1 LTLLKLIVLI
11 LAKLFVQWGMMKLAI
26 LLDIAMLLCY
36 IDTLFFFHRDGKM
49 PVSFIQKY
57 LVKKLDLTSE
67 AEVCLSFLPCQ
78 KVEDV

>member
-1 LTLLKLIVLI
+1 MNNDVTS
-11 LAKLFVQWGMMKLAI
+11 WR
-26 LLDIAMLLCY
+26 LLCS
-36 IDTLFFFHRDGKM
+36 ITNCLMFCSHLFSFHRDGKM

-78 KVEDV
+78 KAEDL

>member
-1 LTLLKLIVLI
+1 MSYV
-11 LAKLFVQWGMMKLAI
+11 
-26 LLDIAMLLCY
+26 

-67 AEVCLSFLPCQ
+67 AEVCSSFLPCQ
-78 KVEDV
+78 KACLDVFFILFYAFFIIYFLGSYLMYCYI

>member
-1 LTLLKLIVLI
+1 MLKLIVVVI
-11 LAKLFVQWGMMKLAI
+11 LAKLFVQWGMMKWAI
-26 LLDIAMLLCY
+26 LLEVAMLLCY
-36 IDTLFFFHRDGKM
+36 IDTLFIFHRDGKM

-78 KVEDV
+78 KAEDV

>member
-1 LTLLKLIVLI
+1 VNVL
-11 LAKLFVQWGMMKLAI
+11 
-26 LLDIAMLLCY
+26 CS

-67 AEVCLSFLPCQ
+67 AEVCLSFLPCH
-78 KVEDV
+78 KAKDVWILLFMCVFDKLFSWFLFYC